1 MAMNA
6 GDNEFDFDGTENA
19 DVTIP
24 SLTLEDVKKAIV
36 ESVGDM
42 HTIAMRLHVDRVAL
56 RRYINSHPEAKEAIE
71 DEILS
76 SRERVM
82 KKTYDDAMNGSQQAR
97 SDFFRMTGGM
107 FDKKEDKA
115 AESQKLIIQFSEPK
129 KKFKV
134 LDDATGEI
142 TYVDDKLRQI
152 EGGADDDADD
162 EEEVEDYSSDE
173 AEDEGEEEAS
183 ETSEASE
190 TR

>member
-1 MAMNA
+1 MATNA

-42 HTIAMRLHVDRVAL
+42 HTIALRLHVDRVAL
-56 RRYINSHPEAKEAIE
+56 RRYINNHPEAKEAIE

-76 SRERVM
+76 ARERVM

-115 AESQKLIIQFSEPK
+115 AETQKLIIQFSEPK

-152 EGGADDDADD
+152 EGGDDDDD
-162 EEEVEDYSSDE
+162 ETEADDYSSDE
-173 AEDEGEEEAS
+173 AEDEEEEEAS
-183 ETSEASE
+183 ETSDASE